1 MDIFRAAKK
10 ACTCRRGSKKTSK
23 RSRGGACS
31 SSSFT
36 HISESSP
43 ENLNVDYERLQENYG
58 IDDDLDD
65 NLDDIQSPD
74 NLETP
79 PATPG
84 NASQTQNIRGGSRG
98 NTSRSP
104 LPIKKNRRLRS
115 K

>member
-10 ACTCRRGSKKTSK
+10 ACTSRGGSSKSKTSK
-23 RSRGGACS
+23 KSRGGAGS

-43 ENLNVDYERLQENYG
+43 ENLNVDYEQLQENYG
-58 IDDDLDD
+58 IDD

-74 NLETP
+74 NIKTP

-84 NASQTQNIRGGSRG
+84 NASQTQNTRG
-98 NTSRSP
+98 RSW
-104 LPIKKNRRLRS
+104 
-115 K
+115 

>member
-1 MDIFRAAKK
+1 MDLLRAAKK
-10 ACTCRRGSKKTSK
+10 ACTSRGGSKKTSK
-23 RSRGGACS
+23 RSRGGVGS

-43 ENLNVDYERLQENYG
+43 ENLNVDYEGLQENYG

-65 NLDDIQSPD
+65 NLDDIPFPSPD

-84 NASQTQNIRGGSRG
+84 NASQTQILGVKVVVIQVG
-98 NTSRSP
+98 
-104 LPIKKNRRLRS
+104 LPSLLRRIED
-115 K
+115 